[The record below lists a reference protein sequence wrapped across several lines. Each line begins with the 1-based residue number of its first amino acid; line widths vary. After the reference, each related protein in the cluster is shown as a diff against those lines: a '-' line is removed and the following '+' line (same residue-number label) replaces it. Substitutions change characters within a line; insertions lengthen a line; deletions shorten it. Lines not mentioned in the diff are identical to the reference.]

1 MAADEY
7 DDESAPEDNW
17 TPRSRRRTRVQI
29 YSAVAFRLVE
39 LDAKKLKVVPVPE
52 HIAPELAAARKATSH
67 GARRRQTLFLAKLLR
82 DYDIA
87 PIVTALDR
95 VDPPPKKKELVP
107 DKDDRYERFV
117 NRLVNEGDAAVR
129 ELVAAFPGLDGKQLA
144 LLTAEAKLD
153 GKGRRVLEKFL
164 RRAGL

>member
-107 DKDDRYERFV
+107 DKDDRYDV
-117 NRLVNEGDAAVR
+117 VAAVKNLTDEDYLMTGVWGAAMQSIEGVYNRGR
-129 ELVAAFPGLDGKQLA
+129 EYS
-144 LLTAEAKLD
+144 LT
-153 GKGRRVLEKFL
+153 V
-164 RRAGL
+164 RARF